1 MPPTPEYDADDD
13 YFGPSKSDQKRSV
26 ERLQDLGERLAQL
39 REEKLRKLPI
49 DDALLQAL
57 LTLRQLKSHEAIR
70 RHRQYI
76 GKLMRHADESKLLA
90 ALDPLRQPAL
100 LRQLTLAHQKLMEQ
114 GDAAISE
121 ILQRYPAADRHT
133 LRQHIRLARKE
144 AEQAIDKPD
153 ASSTARDR
161 LMIYLQELAAL
172 AL

>member
-1 MPPTPEYDADDD
+1 MSVPPEYEFDDD
-13 YFGPSKSDQKRSV
+13 FGPSKSDQKRSV

-76 GKLMRHADESKLLA
+76 GKLMRHANESALLA
-90 ALDPLRQPAL
+90 ALDPFKQPAL
-100 LRQLTLAHQKLMEQ
+100 VRQLTLLQQKLIEQ

-121 ILQRYPAADRHT
+121 VLQRYPAADRHT

-144 AEQAIDKPD
+144 AEASLEKPETPQ
-153 ASSTARDR
+153 TARDR
-161 LMIYLQELAAL
+161 LMLYLQELAAL
-172 AL
+172 AY